1 MSALLRIS
9 TMSFLACK
17 VPGLS
22 LKFPPTKNWRV
33 GDIFGRS
40 TWKRRVVE
48 FVGVVDGEVM
58 I

>member
-1 MSALLRIS
+1 
-9 TMSFLACK
+9 MSFLACK